1 VVSTDDAASV
11 RVLDDDGASAME
23 RRLAARMPL
32 TDSEVTL
39 GGQPAV
45 LVRPANAEEL
55 ISEED
60 FDHDERLPYWA
71 DLWPSAAALAEHVMG
86 LPGAGSR
93 LLELGCGL
101 GLVAAAAARA
111 GFDVEATDYYDDA
124 LDFASLNAWR
134 ISGRAIRTRHLD
146 WRALPPDLGTFDAVI
161 ASDVLYERPYAALV
175 AEVLAVTLAP
185 GGRGWIADP
194 GRVALGAFLEE
205 CAARGLVARAHVE
218 VPYVDGAIRQRIT
231 IHEVVRGD
239 EGRPA

>member
-1 VVSTDDAASV
+1 MSTDDAASV

-71 DLWPSAAALAEHVMG
+71 DLWPAAAALAEHVMG

-146 WRALPPDLGTFDAVI
+146 WRALPTDLGTFDVVV

-175 AEVLAVTLAP
+175 AGIFARTLAP
-185 GGRGWIADP
+185 QGSGWLADP
-194 GRVALGAFLEE
+194 GRLAVEAFLTECTAQGLDVERYTEVQFEE
-205 CAARGLVARAHVE
+205 GE
-218 VPYVDGAIRQRIT
+218 QRQRIT
-231 IHEVVRGD
+231 IFRLAHR
-239 EGRPA
+239 

>member
-1 VVSTDDAASV
+1 
-11 RVLDDDGASAME
+11 ME
-23 RRLAARMPL
+23 RRLAAHMPL
-32 TDSEVTL
+32 ADSEVTL
-39 GGQPAV
+39 GGQPVV

-60 FDHDERLPYWA
+60 FAHDERLPYWA
-71 DLWPSAAALAEHVMG
+71 DLWPSAAALAEHVVR
-86 LPGAGSR
+86 LPGAGAR

-111 GFDVEATDYYDDA
+111 GFDVEATDYYDHA

-134 ISGRAIRTRHLD
+134 ISGRAIHTRHLD
-146 WRALPPDLGTFDAVI
+146 WRALPPDLGTFDVVV

-175 AEVLAVTLAP
+175 AEVLSRTLAP
-185 GGRGWIADP
+185 GGRCWLADP
-194 GRVALGAFLEE
+194 GRVALGAFISE
-205 CAARGLVARAHVE
+205 CEARGLEVRADIE

-239 EGRPA
+239 EGRAA